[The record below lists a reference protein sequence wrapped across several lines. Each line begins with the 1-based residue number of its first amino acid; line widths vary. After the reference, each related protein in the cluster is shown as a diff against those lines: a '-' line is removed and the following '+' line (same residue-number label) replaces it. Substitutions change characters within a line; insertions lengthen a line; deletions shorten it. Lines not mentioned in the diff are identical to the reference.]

1 MTVLSIL
8 VSRME
13 RVIREDHT
21 LLLLS
26 YLDSDNVIAI
36 HDGHVNLIIG
46 TNQLVR
52 QPNPT
57 YLIHGSDKERERGEE
72 FDVERARSNTKFI
85 IISEFSFRSGSNHK
99 LPVFYGE
106 VNMKTLGIV
115 PYCLENNII
124 RV

>member
-57 YLIHGSDKERERGEE
+57 YLIHGSDKEREGRG
-72 FDVERARSNTKFI
+72 I
-85 IISEFSFRSGSNHK
+85 
-99 LPVFYGE
+99 
-106 VNMKTLGIV
+106 
-115 PYCLENNII
+115 
-124 RV
+124 